1 LKLAPPTAAE
11 FDGSQRS
18 VEQVVKAGRFIFADS
33 RAWPWCVL
41 AFGVLSALIDP
52 AFTTT
57 AAPWPFVIALF
68 VFGMPHGCADWI
80 VAARLSGRVGAWSR
94 ISGFT
99 GYLCQML
106 ACLALMALLP
116 GVAALMFL
124 CLTMFHFGM
133 ADATAVGADKDG
145 FVARWGLA
153 LGRGMLLL
161 STAFAAHPVAAW
173 APFEQIETALS
184 AWQHGAASAW
194 MPTPQEMRPLA
205 MIGVGAGVVFA
216 LASAAARARRG
227 HARAA
232 VLDLVEH
239 ALVASMAA
247 LADPLFAVGMF
258 FIGVHAFRH
267 TRRLACT
274 KTIIAPS
281 YTTTHIITPPYTT
294 NNFLARLVRVH
305 VISLPLLWPTIPCM
319 IPLCWLLGGFNAHS
333 LAVASIAFYMI
344 TTLPHHLLGLRLPA
358 ADLSPAAA

>member
-1 LKLAPPTAAE
+1 
-11 FDGSQRS
+11 
-18 VEQVVKAGRFIFADS
+18 
-33 RAWPWCVL
+33 
-41 AFGVLSALIDP
+41 
-52 AFTTT
+52 
-57 AAPWPFVIALF
+57 
-68 VFGMPHGCADWI
+68 
-80 VAARLSGRVGAWSR
+80 
-94 ISGFT
+94 
-99 GYLCQML
+99 
-106 ACLALMALLP
+106 MALLP

-133 ADATAVGADKDG
+133 ADATAVDADKDG

-161 STAFAAHPVAAW
+161 STAFASHPVAAW

-184 AWQHGAASAW
+184 AWQNGAASAW
-194 MPTPQEMRPLA
+194 MPTPEQMRPLA
-205 MIGVGAGVVFA
+205 LIGVGAGVVFA

-232 VLDLVEH
+232 VLDLVEN

-274 KTIIAPS
+274 SNIIAAPFTRS
-281 YTTTHIITPPYTT
+281 G
-294 NNFLARLVRVH
+294 FVARIVRVH
-305 VISLPLLWPTIPCM
+305 VLSLPLLWPTIPCM
-319 IPLCWLLGGFNAHS
+319 IPLCLLLGGFNAHS

-358 ADLSPAAA
+358 ADLAPAA

>member
-1 LKLAPPTAAE
+1 
-11 FDGSQRS
+11 
-18 VEQVVKAGRFIFADS
+18 
-33 RAWPWCVL
+33 
-41 AFGVLSALIDP
+41 
-52 AFTTT
+52 
-57 AAPWPFVIALF
+57 
-68 VFGMPHGCADWI
+68 
-80 VAARLSGRVGAWSR
+80 
-94 ISGFT
+94 
-99 GYLCQML
+99 
-106 ACLALMALLP
+106 MALLP

-145 FVARWGLA
+145 IVARWGLA

-194 MPTPQEMRPLA
+194 MPTPEQMRPLA
-205 MIGVGAGVVFA
+205 LIGVGAGVVFA

-232 VLDLVEH
+232 VLDLVEN

-274 KTIIAPS
+274 SNIIAAPFTRS
-281 YTTTHIITPPYTT
+281 G
-294 NNFLARLVRVH
+294 FVARIVRVH
-305 VISLPLLWPTIPCM
+305 VLSLPLLWPTIPCM
-319 IPLCWLLGGFNAHS
+319 IPLCLLLGGFNAHS

-358 ADLSPAAA
+358 ADLAPAA

>member
-1 LKLAPPTAAE
+1 M
-11 FDGSQRS
+11 
-18 VEQVVKAGRFIFADS
+18 
-33 RAWPWCVL
+33 L
-41 AFGVLSALIDP
+41 AFGVLSALINP

-68 VFGMPHGCADWI
+68 VFGMPHGCADW
-80 VAARLSGRVGAWSR
+80 VVSARLSGRVGLWSK
-94 ISGFT
+94 ICGFT
-99 GYLCQML
+99 GYLGQML

-116 GVAALMFL
+116 GAAALMFL

-173 APFEQIETALS
+173 APFEQIGIALS
-184 AWQHGAASAW
+184 SWQHGAASAW
-194 MPTPQEMRPLA
+194 MPTPEQMRPLA
-205 MIGVGAGVVFA
+205 LIGVAAGVVFA
-216 LASAAARARRG
+216 LASALARWRRG

-232 VLDLVEH
+232 VADLVEH
-239 ALVASMAA
+239 ALVALMAA
-247 LADPLFAVGMF
+247 LADPLFAVGIF
-258 FIGVHAFRH
+258 FFGVHAFRH

-274 KTIIAPS
+274 RNIIAPS
-281 YTTTHIITPPYTT
+281 HTNTHIIAKPYTT
-294 NNFLARLVRVH
+294 NNFFARLIRVH
-305 VISLPLLWPTIPCM
+305 VVSLPLLWPTIPCM
-319 IPLCWLLGGFNAHS
+319 IPLCLLLGGFHAHS

-358 ADLSPAAA
+358 ADLAPAA

>member
-1 LKLAPPTAAE
+1 MKLAPPTAAE

-18 VEQVVKAGRFIFADS
+18 VEQVVKAGRFIFADA

-41 AFGVLSALIDP
+41 AFGVLAALIDP

-133 ADATAVGADKDG
+133 ADATAVDADKDG

-184 AWQHGAASAW
+184 AWQNGAASAW
-194 MPTPQEMRPLA
+194 MPTPEQMRPLA
-205 MIGVGAGVVFA
+205 FIGVGAGVVFA

-227 HARAA
+227 HVRAA
-232 VLDLVEH
+232 VMDLVEN

-274 KTIIAPS
+274 SNIIAAPFTRS
-281 YTTTHIITPPYTT
+281 GFVTRI
-294 NNFLARLVRVH
+294 VRVH
-305 VISLPLLWPTIPCM
+305 VLSLPLLWPTIPCM
-319 IPLCWLLGGFNAHS
+319 IPLCLLLGGFNAHS

-344 TTLPHHLLGLRLPA
+344 TTLPHHLLGLRLPS
-358 ADLSPAAA
+358 ADLAPAAA